1 MSIEKLIKLAQHLNY
16 KHRLGMRRYAD
27 GGAPGSKQEA
37 DVISSKQEADEN
49 ALIQA
54 AKAAGNVVEQKGG
67 TPGQAGLPH
76 IILL

>member
-27 GGAPGSKQEA
+27 GGAPGSEQES
-37 DVISSKQEADEN
+37 DVIKRQN
-49 ALIQA
+49 TLMQA